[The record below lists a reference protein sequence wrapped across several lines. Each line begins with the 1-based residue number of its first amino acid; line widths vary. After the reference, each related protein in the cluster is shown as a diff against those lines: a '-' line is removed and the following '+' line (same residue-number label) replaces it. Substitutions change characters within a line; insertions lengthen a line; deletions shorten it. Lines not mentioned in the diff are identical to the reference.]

1 MGEDIM
7 VKILLVGAGNIGSR
21 HLQALALLNRDAEIT
36 VVDQNEESLK
46 VAKERFES
54 VYQSDYK
61 IQVSYIRDLQDAY
74 TDADIA
80 IVATSS
86 GPRKA
91 IVDALLENTT
101 IKYYILEKVV
111 FQSVEDLYDMKKK
124 FDERGVKVWVNC
136 PRRNMDFYKKLR
148 KLLREESYVN
158 YLIEGGDWGMGC
170 NSIHLLDIY
179 AYLSGAS
186 EFSADIER
194 LDAGHINSKRSGYYE
209 FSGQLDIDTNK
220 GQVTMRSM
228 KNRNAYLIATITSN
242 HYQIIVDER
251 RGTAWIR
258 SEESGWDFKEKEFDM
273 LYVSQTTKVNV
284 EAILDKGDC
293 DLTSY
298 EESLNYHEVLI
309 NAFLNHLKK
318 TDNYCENACPIT

>member
-1 MGEDIM
+1 M

-21 HLQALALLNRDAEIT
+21 HLQALALLNRDADIT

-74 TDADIA
+74 IDADIA
-80 IVATSS
+80 IVATSA

-91 IVDALLENTT
+91 IVETLLENTT
-101 IKYYILEKVV
+101 IKSYILEKVV
-111 FQSVEDLYDMKKK
+111 FQSVDDLYEMKKK
-124 FDERGVKVWVNC
+124 FDERHIKVWVNC
-136 PRRNMDFYKKLR
+136 PRRNMDSYKKLR
-148 KLLREESYVN
+148 ELLREESYVN
-158 YLIEGGDWGMGC
+158 YLVEGGDWGMGC

-194 LDAGHINSKRSGYYE
+194 LDTGHINSKRSGYWE
-209 FSGQLDIDTNK
+209 FTGQIDIDTNK

-228 KNRNAYLIATITSN
+228 KNQKAYLIATITSN
-242 HYQIIVDER
+242 HYQIIVDES
-251 RGTAWIR
+251 RGKVWIR
-258 SEESGWDFKEKEFDM
+258 SAETGWEFDVRELNT
-273 LYVSQTTKVNV
+273 LYVSQITQLNV
-284 EAILDKGDC
+284 EAILDRGDC
-293 DLTSY
+293 DLPPY
-298 EESLNYHEVLI
+298 EESLRYHEVLI

-318 TDNYCENACPIT
+318 TDDYREKSCPIT

>member
-1 MGEDIM
+1 M

-21 HLQALALLNRDAEIT
+21 HLQALALLNRDADIT

-61 IQVSYIRDLQDAY
+61 IQVSYFRELQDAY
-74 TDADIA
+74 IDADIA
-80 IVATSS
+80 IVATSA

-91 IVDALLENTT
+91 IVETLLENTT
-101 IKYYILEKVV
+101 IKNYILEKVV
-111 FQSVEDLYDMKKK
+111 FQSIDDLYEMKKK
-124 FDERGVKVWVNC
+124 FDERHIKVWVNC

-148 KLLREESYVN
+148 ELLREESYVN
-158 YLIEGGDWGMGC
+158 YLIEGGDWGIGC

-228 KNRNAYLIATITSN
+228 KNRDAYLIATITSN
-242 HYQIIVDER
+242 HYQIIVDESI
-251 RGTAWIR
+251 GKAWIC
-258 SEESGWDFKEKEFDM
+258 SEETDRDFKKEEVNV
-273 LYVSQTTKVNV
+273 LYVSQTTQINI
-284 EAILDKGDC
+284 EAILDKGKC
-293 DLTSY
+293 DLPPY
-298 EESLNYHEVLI
+298 DESLKYHEVIL
-309 NAFLNHLKK
+309 NAFLRHLKE
-318 TDNYCENACPIT
+318 TDDYCEEACPIT